1 MPLEKRSVPAYYLIE
16 KTARPNDYQV
26 FNGYLKVLGILEKA
40 YPLVQGLT
48 RIVNPRQ
55 EKYDF

>member
-1 MPLEKRSVPAYYLIE
+1 MRKDR
-16 KTARPNDYQV
+16 RPNDYQV